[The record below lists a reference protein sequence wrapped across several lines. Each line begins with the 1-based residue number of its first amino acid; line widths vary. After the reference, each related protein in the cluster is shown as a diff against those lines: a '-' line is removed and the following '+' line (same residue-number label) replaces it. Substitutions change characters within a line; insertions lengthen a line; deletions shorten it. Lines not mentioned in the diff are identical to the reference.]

1 MGYYVSRN
9 HINVRLRKEFGDR
22 VLEAVNSLFNEN
34 GEPVRSDAGECR
46 YDGGKVVSRNYSWV
60 QGPGSRE
67 NFPSLE
73 TALKDWWHEL
83 EDSEEAGF
91 WEIEPTDHHDKWGTT
106 TSLSAPFCRFARTA
120 PRFSA
125 RARMTIIGTT
135 KRQMVMWNTA
145 RAGSAGTGPLGDWR
159 WTNDLPS

>member
-9 HINVRLRKEFGDR
+9 YINVRLRKKFGDR
-22 VLEAVNSLFNEN
+22 VLEAVNSLFDEN
-34 GEPVRSDAGECR
+34 GEPVRSDAGECQ

-60 QGPGSRE
+60 QGPGSRG

-91 WEIEPTDHHDKWGTT
+91 WEIEPTDHHDKWGNDEIIIRTF
-106 TSLSAPFCRFARTA
+106 LPFCED
-120 PRFSA
+120 
-125 RARMTIIGTT
+125 
-135 KRQMVMWNTA
+135 
-145 RAGSAGTGPLGDWR
+145 GSEIQCKGEDDDYWGYRKADGKVEYGEGRVCWDWTP
-159 WTNDLPS
+159 WELEADQ